1 MSRAARSV
9 YVFGFYMAVLG
20 IVLVAAPNLLL
31 TLNGLPTTSEVWIRV
46 VGVLVLC
53 LAVYYLL
60 AARHELTEFFRWTV
74 FVRASVMVFFAAFV
88 VLGFVRPVFVVFGV
102 VDLAAATWTAL
113 ALRADRLAAG

>member
-9 YVFGFYMAVLG
+9 YVFSFYMAVLG
-20 IVLVAAPNLLL
+20 VVLVATPNLLL

-102 VDLAAATWTAL
+102 ADLAAATWTAL